1 MNVIMTFEIRFW
13 SLSAQKHGS
22 YLVQLRNQGFKEAH
36 SRWNHIWM
44 RDNRNNIQVE
54 RAERGLSGKFP
65 GLKYAFVYRD
75 NWTRDTSKDHTG
87 DYIVTAQN

>member
-1 MNVIMTFEIRFW
+1 MTFEIRFW

-22 YLVQLRNQGFKEAH
+22 HLVQLRNQGFIEAH

-44 RDNRNNIQVE
+44 GDNRNNIQVE
-54 RAERGLSGKFP
+54 QVERGLSGKFP